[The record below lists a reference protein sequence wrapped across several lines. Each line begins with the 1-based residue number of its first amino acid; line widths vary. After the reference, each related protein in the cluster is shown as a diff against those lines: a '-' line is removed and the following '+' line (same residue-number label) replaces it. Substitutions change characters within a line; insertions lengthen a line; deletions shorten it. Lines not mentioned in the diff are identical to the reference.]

1 MKNRIIVSILY
12 TVLGIL
18 LVLVPTV
25 LFPTCDATEMKMA
38 CYYTK
43 QAEVGLGVLVAVLGV
58 VTLLSKNASV
68 RSGLSIAI
76 LGIAVLVVVYPLY
89 LTGLCKMSDMMCR
102 LRTLPAL
109 ILTSI
114 VLGITSVINVL
125 YLSKASNK

>member
-1 MKNRIIVSILY
+1 MKNRIIVSIIY
-12 TVLGIL
+12 IVLGIL
-18 LVLVPTV
+18 LALVPTV

-58 VTLLSKNASV
+58 VALLSKNASV
-68 RSGLSIAI
+68 RSGLSLAI

-109 ILTSI
+109 ILI
-114 VLGITSVINVL
+114 SVVIGVVAIINFL
-125 YLSKASNK
+125 YLGKGK

>member
-1 MKNRIIVSILY
+1 MKNRVIVSIIY
-12 TVLGIL
+12 IVLGIL

-43 QAEVGLGVLVAVLGV
+43 QAEVGLGVLVAVLGIV
-58 VTLLSKNASV
+58 ALLSKNVDV
-68 RSGLSIAI
+68 RRGLSIAV
-76 LGIAVLVVVYPLY
+76 LGIAGLVVAYPLY

-109 ILTSI
+109 ILI
-114 VLGITSVINVL
+114 SVVIGVVAIINFL
-125 YLSKASNK
+125 YLGKGK

>member
-1 MKNRIIVSILY
+1 MKNRIIVSIIY
-12 TVLGIL
+12 IVLGIL
-18 LVLVPTV
+18 LALVPTV

-43 QAEVGLGVLVAVLGV
+43 QAEVGLGVLVAVLGIV
-58 VTLLSKNASV
+58 ALLSKNADV
-68 RSGLSIAI
+68 RSGLSLAI

-109 ILTSI
+109 ILI
-114 VLGITSVINVL
+114 SVVIGVVAIINFL
-125 YLSKASNK
+125 YLGKGK